1 MASLSTDSRGLIL
14 PCPGCQQA
22 NRIAFERLA
31 ARTRCGRCQAELPA
45 ATGVVEVPGE
55 AEFAALSG
63 QSPLPVFV
71 DFWAPWCGPCR
82 MVAPEIERLAQLTA
96 NEAIVAKVN
105 TEELPTVAARF
116 GIQSIPTF
124 VVLRGG
130 RELARTSGAMPAV
143 RLREW
148 IHRTLTQT

>member
-1 MASLSTDSRGLIL
+1 MSALSADSRGLVL
-14 PCPGCQQA
+14 ACPGCGQA
-22 NRIAFERLA
+22 NRIVYARLTA
-31 ARTRCGRCQAELPA
+31 HTRCGRCQADLPLA
-45 ATGVVEVPGE
+45 SGVVEVPGE
-55 AEFAALSG
+55 AEFVALTG
-63 QSPLPVFV
+63 QSALPVFV

-96 NEAIVAKVN
+96 GETVVAKLN
-105 TEELPTVAARF
+105 TEEVPTVAARF

-130 RELARTSGAMPAV
+130 RELARTSGALPAV

-148 IHRTLTQT
+148 LHQALA